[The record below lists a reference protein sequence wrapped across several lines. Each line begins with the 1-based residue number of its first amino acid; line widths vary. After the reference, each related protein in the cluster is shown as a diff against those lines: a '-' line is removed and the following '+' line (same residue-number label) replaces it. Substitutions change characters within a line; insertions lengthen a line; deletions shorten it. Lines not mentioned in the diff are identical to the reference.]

1 MNSFSEKYIK
11 YYFIV
16 PVVTYIFI
24 VALFPLLFSIYMSF
38 SKWAPGYGLSFIG
51 ITNFKYIFTDN
62 RFYNSAILTF
72 IYVFSLIFLEFIIG
86 TFLAYLLHKN
96 IKGKNIF
103 RVLFMLPMLLSPVAV
118 SYVWKMILDSNIG
131 PANYFLS
138 MIGIAPIEWL
148 SGNYTSVISLII
160 VDVWQ
165 WAPFMTLTILAAFE
179 SLPKDLFEAALVD
192 GSSNFSIFTKI
203 MFPLCLPIIITI
215 TLLRTID
222 AFKVFDTVY
231 ILTGG
236 GPGTST
242 EILNFYIYLKGFRN
256 FDLGYGTAMSWIQL
270 IVIIILFMYVT
281 KLLKGSGALR

>member
-1 MNSFSEKYIK
+1 
-11 YYFIV
+11 
-16 PVVTYIFI
+16 
-24 VALFPLLFSIYMSF
+24 
-38 SKWAPGYGLSFIG
+38 
-51 ITNFKYIFTDN
+51 
-62 RFYNSAILTF
+62 
-72 IYVFSLIFLEFIIG
+72 
-86 TFLAYLLHKN
+86 
-96 IKGKNIF
+96 
-103 RVLFMLPMLLSPVAV
+103 
-118 SYVWKMILDSNIG
+118 
-131 PANYFLS
+131 
-138 MIGIAPIEWL
+138 
-148 SGNYTSVISLII
+148 
-160 VDVWQ
+160 
-165 WAPFMTLTILAAFE
+165 
-179 SLPKDLFEAALVD
+179 
-192 GSSNFSIFTKI
+192 